1 MITYSPDE
9 AGLKVY
15 YELGRWIMTWMRLE
29 VSADIPE
36 EFRRELLL
44 VEEVPT
50 APRPAFSCPRST
62 DAPPPMQSDRGPAMV
77 AVPGSPQ
84 RAPEGPPSRLD
95 LAQVRGLETAKRG
108 PGAREII

>member
-1 MITYSPDE
+1 MSEEAPTPKRIDLSTYTEPTRRAVYDAVVAMFFSSTLEEITPAQADSENHATIAYSPDE

-15 YELGRWIMTWMRLE
+15 YELGRWIVTWMRLE

-50 APRPAFSCPRST
+50 
-62 DAPPPMQSDRGPAMV
+62 
-77 AVPGSPQ
+77 VPHGI
-84 RAPEGPPSRLD
+84 L
-95 LAQVRGLETAKRG
+95 L
-108 PGAREII
+108 REV

>member
-1 MITYSPDE
+1 MFEDAPTQRIDLSTYTEPTRRAVYDAVVAIFFSSTPEEITAAQAEADPETHTVTYSPDE

-15 YELGRWIMTWMRLE
+15 HELGRWIVTWMRLE

-50 APRPAFSCPRST
+50 
-62 DAPPPMQSDRGPAMV
+62 
-77 AVPGSPQ
+77 VPHGI
-84 RAPEGPPSRLD
+84 L
-95 LAQVRGLETAKRG
+95 L
-108 PGAREII
+108 REV